1 MEVSLMRKVLF
12 AGIGVAAAAVLQ
24 AGQAMACGGLVA
36 PDGDVR
42 LAKATTFVAWS
53 GGVEHYITSF
63 AYTGAVVDVGWIVPL
78 PAVPTSITEAGAWT
92 LQRLEREFAP
102 PVDFAESGGVVDAA
116 AAAPAVVIEQVQV
129 EALDVT
135 VLKGS
140 GQAVIDWCIH
150 NGFLVSPE
158 IQNHLLRYASTS
170 PVFMAAKY
178 NTSIA
183 LQRHQ
188 QAGDGV
194 PLLITMRTPQ
204 LWVPLEILAS
214 DGAPVNADLFLLT
227 GRPLRTQSGHL
238 AVSDATNG
246 DSVDG
251 TAGFTIAGA
260 EPMNASLHHDLS
272 TDRNMSWVPAKG
284 YVTYLTLNA
293 PGADVTYDLGV
304 DRNNVIRL
312 ASFGTPVSRLA
323 GANAAI
329 PVAPDPSALLLPILL
344 IAGTLLLVA
353 PLSIGAWRHAGAGS
367 PEGDASE

>member
-1 MEVSLMRKVLF
+1 MRKFLF
-12 AGIGVAAAAVLQ
+12 AGMGVAAALVLQ
-24 AGQAMACGGLVA
+24 AGQALACGGLVA

-53 GGVEHYITSF
+53 GGIEHYVTSF

-102 PVDFAESGGVVDAA
+102 PEEFAVAAGAVDAA
-116 AAAPAVVIEQVQV
+116 APEPEAQVIEQVQV

-158 IQNHLLRYASTS
+158 IENHLLRYASTS
-170 PVFMAAKY
+170 PIFMAAKY
-178 NTSIA
+178 NTSVA
-183 LQRHQ
+183 LERHQ

-204 LWVPLEILAS
+204 LWVPLEILANAGS
-214 DGAPVNADLFLLT
+214 PVNADLFLLT
-227 GRPLRTQSGHL
+227 DQPLHTQSGQVV
-238 AVSDATNG
+238 VSDATNG

-251 TAGFTIAGA
+251 AAGFTIAGA
-260 EPMNASLHHDLS
+260 ETMTDSLHHDLS

-304 DRNNVIRL
+304 DGKNVIRL
-312 ASFGTPVSRLA
+312 ASFGTSVSRLA

-329 PVAPDPSALLLPILL
+329 PVAADPSALLFPILL
-344 IAGTLLLVA
+344 IAGTLVFA
-353 PLSIGAWRHAGAGS
+353 IPLSIGAWRRAGGGSAG
-367 PEGDASE
+367 GQASA

>member
-1 MEVSLMRKVLF
+1 MRRFLF
-12 AGIGVAAAAVLQ
+12 AGMGVAAAAVLQ
-24 AGQAMACGGLVA
+24 AGQALACGGLVA

-53 GGVEHYITSF
+53 GGVEHYVTSF

-102 PVDFAESGGVVDAA
+102 VEYAPVALDAA
-116 AAAPAVVIEQVQV
+116 SAAGAPAQVIEQVQV

-170 PVFMAAKY
+170 PIFMAAKY

-204 LWVPLEILAS
+204 LWVPLEILANAGS
-214 DGAPVNADLFLLT
+214 PVNADLFLLT
-227 GRPLRTQSGHL
+227 DSPLHTQSGQL
-238 AVSDATNG
+238 VTSNATDG
-246 DSVDG
+246 ASVDG
-251 TAGFTIAGA
+251 AAGFTIAGA
-260 EPMNASLHHDLS
+260 EPMNATLHHDLS
-272 TDRNMSWVPAKG
+272 SDRNMSWVPANG
-284 YVTYLTLNA
+284 YLTYLTLNA

-304 DRNNVIRL
+304 DPNNVIRL
-312 ASFGTPVSRLA
+312 ASFGSPVSLLS

-329 PVAPDPSALLLPILL
+329 PVAPDPSALVFPLLL
-344 IAGTLLLVA
+344 IAGTLVVVI
-353 PLSIGAWRHAGAGS
+353 PLSIGAWHRAGAS
-367 PEGDASE
+367 S

>member
-1 MEVSLMRKVLF
+1 MRRFLF
-12 AGIGVAAAAVLQ
+12 AGMGVGAALVLQ
-24 AGQAMACGGLVA
+24 AAQALACGGLVA

-53 GGVEHYITSF
+53 AGVEHYVTSF

-102 PVDFAESGGVVDAA
+102 PVEFAGGAVEASAAVPDAA
-116 AAAPAVVIEQVQV
+116 VVVEQVQV

-140 GQAVIDWCIH
+140 GQAVINWCIH
-150 NGFLVSPE
+150 NGFLVSAE

-178 NTSIA
+178 NTSVA

-194 PLLITMRTPQ
+194 PLLITMRTPR
-204 LWVPLEILAS
+204 LWVPLEILANE
-214 DGAPVNADLFLLT
+214 GAPVNADLFLLT
-227 GRPLRTQSGHL
+227 DTPLRTQSGIP
-238 AVSDATNG
+238 V
-246 DSVDG
+246 DSSASKGASIDG
-251 TAGFTIAGA
+251 APDFVVAGA

-272 TDRNMSWVPAKG
+272 SDRNMSWVPAHG
-284 YVTYLTLNA
+284 YVAYLTLNA

-304 DRNNVIRL
+304 GNGNVIRL
-312 ASFGTPVSRLA
+312 VSFGTPVVNLE
-323 GANAAI
+323 GATAVSPA
-329 PVAPDPSALLLPILL
+329 APDISGVLFPVLL
-344 IAGTLLLVA
+344 IAATMLVVF
-353 PLSIGAWRHAGAGS
+353 PLSVIAWRRETRTA
-367 PEGDASE
+367 

>member
-1 MEVSLMRKVLF
+1 MRKFLF
-12 AGIGVAAAAVLQ
+12 AGLGVGAAVVLQ
-24 AGQAMACGGLVA
+24 AGQALACGGLVA

-53 GGVEHYITSF
+53 AGVEHYVTSF

-102 PVDFAESGGVVDAA
+102 PLALDALSASAGGAA
-116 AAAPAVVIEQVQV
+116 FAPAVVIEQVQV

-140 GQAVIDWCIH
+140 GQAVIDWCTH
-150 NGFLVSPE
+150 NGFLVSAE

-194 PLLITMRTPQ
+194 PLLITMRTAA

-214 DGAPVNADLFLLT
+214 AGAPVNADLFLLT
-227 GRPLRTQSGHL
+227 DRPLRTQSGGE
-238 AVSDATNG
+238 VISRSSDGA
-246 DSVDG
+246 SLDG
-251 TAGFTIAGA
+251 APGFTVSGA
-260 EPMNASLHHDLS
+260 EPMSASLHRDLS
-272 TDRNMSWVPAKG
+272 IDRNMSWVPANG
-284 YVTYLTLNA
+284 YVTYLTLNE
-293 PGADVTYDLGV
+293 PGARVTYDLGI
-304 DRNNVIRL
+304 DSNNVIRL
-312 ASFGTPVSRLA
+312 ASYGTRIANLA
-323 GANAAI
+323 GANAVL
-329 PVAPDPSALLLPILL
+329 PVAPDPSALLFPALL
-344 IAGTLLLVA
+344 IAATMLVVI
-353 PLSIGAWRHAGAGS
+353 PLSVTVWRRELRG
-367 PEGDASE
+367 

>member
-1 MEVSLMRKVLF
+1 MRKLLF
-12 AGIGVAAAAVLQ
+12 AGCGVAAAVILQ
-24 AGQAMACGGLVA
+24 AGQVLACGGLVA

-53 GGVEHYITSF
+53 GGVEHYVTSF

-102 PVDFAESGGVVDAA
+102 PVEFAAPVAFDAA
-116 AAAPAVVIEQVQV
+116 AGAPAIVIEQVQV

-140 GQAVIDWCIH
+140 GQAVIDWCRH

-158 IQNHLLRYASTS
+158 IQDHLLRYASTS

-194 PLLITMRTPQ
+194 PLQITMRTPQ

-214 DGAPVNADLFLLT
+214 AGTPVNADLFLLT
-227 GRPLRTQSGHL
+227 DKPLQTQSGKPV
-238 AVSDATNG
+238 VSSASDGA
-246 DSVDG
+246 SVDG
-251 TAGFTIAGA
+251 AAGFTVAGA
-260 EPMNASLHHDLS
+260 EPMNATLHQDLS
-272 TDRNMSWVPAKG
+272 SDRNMSWVPAKG
-284 YVTYLTLNA
+284 YLAYLTLNA

-304 DRNNVIRL
+304 DGNNVIRL
-312 ASFGTPVSRLA
+312 ASFGTQVTSLA

-329 PVAPDPSALLLPILL
+329 PVTPDPSALLFPILL
-344 IAGTLLLVA
+344 IAGTLLVVI
-353 PLSIGAWRHAGAGS
+353 PMSIRAWRGAGAIPG
-367 PEGDASE
+367 GGNAAG

>member
-1 MEVSLMRKVLF
+1 MVACPFAETLAGAGLIWKVW
-12 AGIGVAAAAVLQ
+12 
-24 AGQAMACGGLVA
+24 
-36 PDGDVR
+36 
-42 LAKATTFVAWS
+42 AKATTFVAWS
-53 GGVEHYITSF
+53 GGVEHYVTSF

-78 PAVPTSITEAGAWT
+78 PAIPTSITEAGAWT

-102 PVDFAESGGVVDAA
+102 PVEFATTDSLAA
-116 AAAPAVVIEQVQV
+116 AGAAAPAIVVEQVQV

-140 GQAVIDWCIH
+140 GQAVINWCIH

-183 LQRHQ
+183 LARHQ

-204 LWVPLEILAS
+204 LWVPLEILANAGS
-214 DGAPVNADLFLLT
+214 PVNADLFLLT
-227 GRPLRTQSGHL
+227 DQPLHTQSGQFV
-238 AVSDATNG
+238 VSDATNG

-251 TAGFTIAGA
+251 AAGFTIAGA
-260 EPMNASLHHDLS
+260 EPMNESLHHDLS
-272 TDRNMSWVPAKG
+272 IDRNMSWVPAKG
-284 YVTYLTLNA
+284 YVAYLTLNA

-304 DRNNVIRL
+304 DGNNIIRL
-312 ASFGTPVSRLA
+312 ASFGTAVNNLA

-329 PVAPDPSALLLPILL
+329 PVVPDQSALLFPILL
-344 IAGTLLLVA
+344 IAGTLIVVV
-353 PLSIGAWRHAGAGS
+353 PLSIGAWRRAGATSGR
-367 PEGDASE
+367 GDPSF